1 MIEIEPLWRGEGM
14 RGYKYEKKGRLEKEK
29 EGVREKKRETYA
41 RVLDYLP
48 YGHPDDSRPVYQ
60 KKPLVQAVGTDAFVL
75 MELSPKRDKIPV
87 VYEQVYIGEGERE
100 VIDHVIKRLRYKEL
114 TPTAKLELSFLLE
127 KLVKEDEKRFIRA
140 FNEAKPITTRL
151 HTLDL
156 LPGIGK
162 KLMWAILE
170 ERKKGAFSDFE
181 DLMKRVKGLHH
192 PEKIIAKRIEEEIMD
207 EDVKYKIFTH

>member
-1 MIEIEPLWRGEGM
+1 MN
-14 RGYKYEKKGRLEKEK
+14 EKKSGIEKER
-29 EGVREKKRETYA
+29 EGGREKKRETSA

-48 YGHPDDSRPVYQ
+48 YGHPDDTRPVYQ
-60 KKPLVQAVGTDAFVL
+60 KKPLVQAVGEDKFVL

-87 VYEQVYIGEGERE
+87 VYERVYIGEGERE
-100 VIDHVIKRLRYKEL
+100 VIDHVIKRLRYREL
-114 TPTAKLELSFLLE
+114 TPTAKVELSFLLE
-127 KLVKEDEKRFIRA
+127 KIVKEDEKRFIRT

-207 EDVKYKIFTH
+207 EDTKYKIFTS

>member
-1 MIEIEPLWRGEGM
+1 MN
-14 RGYKYEKKGRLEKEK
+14 EKKSGIEKER
-29 EGVREKKRETYA
+29 EGRREKKRETSA

-48 YGHPDDSRPVYQ
+48 YGHPDDTRPVYQ
-60 KKPLVQAVGTDAFVL
+60 KKPLVQAVGEDKFVL

-87 VYEQVYIGEGERE
+87 VYERVYIGEGERE
-100 VIDHVIKRLRYKEL
+100 VIDHVIKRLRYREL
-114 TPTAKLELSFLLE
+114 TPTAKVELSFLLE
-127 KLVKEDEKRFIRA
+127 KIVKEDEKRFIRT

-207 EDVKYKIFTH
+207 EDTKYKIFTS

>member
-1 MIEIEPLWRGEGM
+1 M
-14 RGYKYEKKGRLEKEK
+14 RGYEYEKKSRVEKEK

-60 KKPLVQAVGTDAFVL
+60 KKPLVHAVGEDKFVL

-87 VYEQVYIGEGERE
+87 VNERVYIGEGERE
-100 VIDHVIKRLRYKEL
+100 VIDHVSRRLRYKEL
-114 TPTAKLELSFLLE
+114 TPTAKVELSYILE
-127 KLVKEDEKRFIRA
+127 RIVKEDEERFIRT

-170 ERKKGAFSDFE
+170 ERKKGAFSGFE
-181 DLMKRVKGLHH
+181 DLTKRVKGLHH
-192 PEKIIAKRIEEEIMD
+192 PEKIIAKRIEEEIME
-207 EDVKYKIFTH
+207 EDMKYKIFVL